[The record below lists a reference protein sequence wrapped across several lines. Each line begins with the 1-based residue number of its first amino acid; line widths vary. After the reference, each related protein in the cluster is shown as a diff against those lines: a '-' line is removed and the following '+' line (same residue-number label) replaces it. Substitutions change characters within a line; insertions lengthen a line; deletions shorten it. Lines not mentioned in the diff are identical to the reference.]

1 MESVS
6 TAKIELLADVL
17 EDFPEREPLVIF
29 VRFLSD
35 IEAVR
40 AVCEKQDRIV
50 GEVSGQRK
58 ELTGAGTFPE
68 DRDVMVVQIQSG
80 SLGINLSRASTAIFY
95 SWGWSL
101 GDVEQARARIRH
113 SDNVKKLQFI
123 HMVIEKSI
131 DERMMNCLQTR
142 RDFIEDVLEQGRPTN
157 GREKG

>member
-1 MESVS
+1 M
-6 TAKIELLADVL
+6 
-17 EDFPEREPLVIF
+17 
-29 VRFLSD
+29 
-35 IEAVR
+35 
-40 AVCEKQDRIV
+40 
-50 GEVSGQRK
+50 K
-58 ELTGAGTFPE
+58 ELTDAGTFPE

-142 RDFIEDVLEQGRPTN
+142 RDFIEDVLEKGRPTHDSKE
-157 GREKG
+157 G